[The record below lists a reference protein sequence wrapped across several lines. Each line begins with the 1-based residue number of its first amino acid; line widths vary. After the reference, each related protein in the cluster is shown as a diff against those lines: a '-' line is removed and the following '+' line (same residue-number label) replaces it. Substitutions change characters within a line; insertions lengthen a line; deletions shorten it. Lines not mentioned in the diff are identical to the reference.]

1 MRGENQNLL
10 KYVFQEREVHLV
22 FLHYSLTFAKKLRSG
37 YVARIQIRLLLL
49 SSLFPQSLRLN
60 LVVRCNLW
68 GK

>member
-1 MRGENQNLL
+1 MRGENRNLL
-10 KYVFQEREVHLV
+10 KYVFQERDVHLV

-37 YVARIQIRLLLL
+37 CVDLIQIRLFLL
-49 SSLFPQSLRLN
+49 SSLFPESLRLN